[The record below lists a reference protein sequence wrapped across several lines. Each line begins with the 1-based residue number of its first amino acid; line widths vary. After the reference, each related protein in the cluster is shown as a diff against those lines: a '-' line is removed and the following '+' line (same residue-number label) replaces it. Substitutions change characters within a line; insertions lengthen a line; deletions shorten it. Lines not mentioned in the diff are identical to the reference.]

1 MTADEIAA
9 ADTGADTTPEPNP
22 ETGSAHPTER
32 DAATAG
38 RRAEPVWR
46 IGRSGRLERVGR
58 EEPTD
63 PGDDDDD
70 VMALVNA
77 IAPPPPG
84 PIIINT
90 APVPKSVADT
100 PAAGPA
106 ARTRRPLFARHDQA
120 DVPGAAEKARAG
132 RSRPAKAA
140 PAPQA
145 RSAGAA
151 GAAGAAELGGIPE
164 TTGAGDPAVGV
175 AAKRPRAGRDAAAER
190 AAVATGAGG
199 PGDGAAAEAAGG
211 RGEQTGGSTTA
222 HGGPT
227 AEGTEGNGT
236 AGAAG
241 AGGPGDGAAVT
252 VVGGVRV
259 VAAAG
264 KGGREG
270 EGSGGG
276 AGGADGAGAAGGDD
290 AAAGSGGGGGGD
302 GAGGGAGA
310 AGGGGRRRIRRI
322 VVWTAACLAVLLTAG
337 IATAYGYYHSLR
349 SGMVQHDLEA
359 ALDEGERP
367 EKISDA
373 VNILFMGSDGYEEG
387 STAYTTEFEG
397 ERSDSIM
404 LAHISPDDR
413 VSVISFPRDS
423 LVNLPQCDP
432 YGTAEGTYGYFGMIN
447 AAMYHGGPPCVVRT
461 IESLTDVRIDHF
473 VHLSFMS
480 FRDVVD
486 AIGGVDICIPE
497 PMKDERSKLDIPAG
511 QQTLTGDQALS
522 FVRARYEIGD
532 GGDIGRIDR
541 QQMFMAAL
549 ADQAM
554 RGEVLS
560 DPRKLH
566 GMLTAVTTHSA
577 TDSRLTLDRM
587 LSIAVSMSDVD
598 LGSIEF
604 HTVPWYQAPFDPN
617 RILWYE
623 DRAEEL
629 FAAVREDRP
638 LPPLMAA
645 DEAAVPLEPPGASPS
660 AVDVPSGA
668 PSPEE
673 HAARPGEGR
682 DATSNPCTDGLGF
695 GTGEESY

>member
-1 MTADEIAA
+1 MPADENTATEA
-9 ADTGADTTPEPNP
+9 GADTTPEPNP
-22 ETGSAHPTER
+22 ENGSEHTAER
-32 DAATAG
+32 DAGAEK
-38 RRAEPVWR
+38 RADPVWR

-58 EEPTD
+58 REPAAAN
-63 PGDDDDD
+63 DDD

-77 IAPPPPG
+77 VTPHRPEPG
-84 PIIINT
+84 GEP
-90 APVPKSVADT
+90 
-100 PAAGPA
+100 
-106 ARTRRPLFARHDQA
+106 RT
-120 DVPGAAEKARAG
+120 G
-132 RSRPAKAA
+132 
-140 PAPQA
+140 
-145 RSAGAA
+145 AGAA
-151 GAAGAAELGGIPE
+151 AGNASPAAEATEPADA
-164 TTGAGDPAVGV
+164 TPGAG
-175 AAKRPRAGRDAAAER
+175 
-190 AAVATGAGG
+190 
-199 PGDGAAAEAAGG
+199 GAAAEAGG
-211 RGEQTGGSTTA
+211 PVGGTADGTAEAVVGGSPGAGAPETA
-222 HGGPT
+222 EDTGTADHVARAEGGSDRGGAGASGRDAGNGPGPGGYAADGGPP
-227 AEGTEGNGT
+227 
-236 AGAAG
+236 AAVPPG
-241 AGGPGDGAAVT
+241 AGGASGGAS
-252 VVGGVRV
+252 GG
-259 VAAAG
+259 G
-264 KGGREG
+264 T
-270 EGSGGG
+270 GGG
-276 AGGADGAGAAGGDD
+276 AGPGGSPAAPGQ
-290 AAAGSGGGGGGD
+290 GGGGGR
-302 GAGGGAGA
+302 
-310 AGGGGRRRIRRI
+310 GRRRLRRI
-322 VVWTAACLAVLLTAG
+322 AVWTAAGLAVLLTVG

-349 SGMVQHDLEA
+349 SGTVQHDLEA
-359 ALDEGERP
+359 ALDEAERP

-404 LAHISPDDR
+404 LAHISPEDR

-461 IESLTDVRIDHF
+461 IESLTGIRIDHF

-549 ADQAM
+549 AGQAM
-554 RGEVLS
+554 QREVLAS
-560 DPRKLH
+560 PSRMH
-566 GMLTAVTTHSA
+566 GILTAVAEHSA

-587 LSIAVSMSDVD
+587 LSIAVSLSDVD
-598 LGSIEF
+598 LSDIEF

-623 DRAEEL
+623 ERAEEL

-645 DEAAVPLEPPGASPS
+645 DEAAVPLDPPGASPS
-660 AVDVPSGA
+660 PFDVPGDA
-668 PSPEE
+668 PSPSPDAP
-673 HAARPGEGR
+673 AARPGEGR
-682 DATSNPCTDGLGF
+682 DATSNPCADGLGF
-695 GTGEESY
+695 GTGEEAY

>member
-1 MTADEIAA
+1 MTADENA
-9 ADTGADTTPEPNP
+9 ADTGADTRTEPNP
-22 ETGSAHPTER
+22 RSGSEPTAEGGTGAAEKRTEPT
-32 DAATAG
+32 
-38 RRAEPVWR
+38 WR
-46 IGRSGRLERVGR
+46 IGRSGRLERLDR
-58 EEPTD
+58 EEPAA
-63 PGDDDDD
+63 PADDD

-77 IAPPPPG
+77 VAPHRPDPVV
-84 PIIINT
+84 IIDT
-90 APVPKSVADT
+90 APVPAP
-100 PAAGPA
+100 PAEEAPRAEQSGAERASQKPVEGNTEEAGN
-106 ARTRRPLFARHDQA
+106 T
-120 DVPGAAEKARAG
+120 GSG
-132 RSRPAKAA
+132 SRPE
-140 PAPQA
+140 QN
-145 RSAGAA
+145 GD
-151 GAAGAAELGGIPE
+151 GGG
-164 TTGAGDPAVGV
+164 TGAGF
-175 AAKRPRAGRDAAAER
+175 
-190 AAVATGAGG
+190 
-199 PGDGAAAEAAGG
+199 AAGG
-211 RGEQTGGSTTA
+211 S
-222 HGGPT
+222 
-227 AEGTEGNGT
+227 
-236 AGAAG
+236 GAAG
-241 AGGPGDGAAVT
+241 AGS
-252 VVGGVRV
+252 
-259 VAAAG
+259 
-264 KGGREG
+264 
-270 EGSGGG
+270 GSGGG
-276 AGGADGAGAAGGDD
+276 TTGG
-290 AAAGSGGGGGGD
+290 GSGPGGRTD
-302 GAGGGAGA
+302 A
-310 AGGGGRRRIRRI
+310 AGGGGRRRLRRI
-322 VVWTAACLAVLLTAG
+322 IAWTAAGLVVLLAAG

-387 STAYTTEFEG
+387 STAYSTEFEG

-432 YGTAEGTYGYFGMIN
+432 YGTTEGTYGYFGMIN

-461 IESLTDVRIDHF
+461 VESLTDIRIDHF

-486 AIGGVDICIPE
+486 AIGGVNICIPE
-497 PMKDERSKLDIPAG
+497 PMQDRRSKLDIPAG
-511 QQTLTGDQALS
+511 EQTLTGDQALS

-554 RGEVLS
+554 RGEVLA

-566 GMLTAVTTHSA
+566 GMLTAVAEHSA

-587 LSIAVSMSDVD
+587 LSIAVSLADVD
-598 LGSIEF
+598 LSDIEF

-645 DEAAVPLEPPGASPS
+645 DEAIAPADPPGASPS
-660 AVDVPSGA
+660 PVVVPDTS
-668 PSPEE
+668 PSPEPRD
-673 HAARPGEGR
+673 ARPGEGR

-695 GTGEESY
+695 GTGDDTY